1 MRDKDR
7 GEGFVVVISVVVVV
21 VVVEVVVLV
30 VVVGRTGCTRRVV
43 TVPLPRSLPPL
54 PRRQCGTTH

>member
-7 GEGFVVVISVVVVV
+7 GEGFVVVIGVV
-21 VVVEVVVLV
+21 VVVEVMVVV

>member
-7 GEGFVVVISVVVVV
+7 GQGLVIV
-21 VVVEVVVLV
+21 VVVEVIVVV

-43 TVPLPRSLPPL
+43 TAPLPRSLQPL
-54 PRRQCGTTH
+54 PRRQCGTMH